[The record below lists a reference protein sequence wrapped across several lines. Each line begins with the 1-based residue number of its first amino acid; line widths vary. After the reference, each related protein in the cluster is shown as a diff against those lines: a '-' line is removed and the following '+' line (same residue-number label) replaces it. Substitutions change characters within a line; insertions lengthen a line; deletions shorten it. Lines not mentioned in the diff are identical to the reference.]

1 MTAIKNT
8 LFVGKVLEYYES
20 ASSTNALAADW
31 LQNGSN
37 ADFNS
42 TIFNKESLSQRAKYT
57 EGVVFFTFNQTA
69 GRGQYGNK
77 WESEPHKN
85 IAISI
90 VLKPTFLHPREQF
103 HLNKAISLAVYD
115 VFASFITT
123 NGMWLEERVSIKWAN
138 DIYVSDK
145 KIAGILIQNS
155 LSGANIQ
162 SSIIGI
168 GLNINQLHFSN
179 LPHAT
184 SLKIETGKDFDHMEI
199 VEKICQSIEHRYL
212 QLKTRNFN
220 KIHDEYI
227 SKLYRWGEDAL
238 YQYPDG
244 NYFQGKIVGVNEAG
258 KLSIESKK
266 GIENF
271 DIKEVKFILD

>member
-1 MTAIKNT
+1 MIAIKNT
-8 LFVGKVLEYYES
+8 LFVGKVLKYFES

-31 LQNGSN
+31 LQNGHN
-37 ADFNS
+37 DAL
-42 TIFNKESLSQRAKYT
+42 TIVTASRAWQ
-57 EGVVFFTFNQTA
+57 EGVVFFTFHQTA

-77 WESEPHKN
+77 WESEPHQN

-90 VLKPTFLHPREQF
+90 VLKPTFLNPREQF

-115 VFASFITT
+115 IIAQFVIARHGALSLGGTKQA
-123 NGMWLEERVSIKWAN
+123 GGVSIKWAN
-138 DIYVSDK
+138 DIYVNDK

-168 GLNINQLHFSN
+168 GLNINQLHFHN

-184 SLKIETGKDFDHMEI
+184 SLKIETGKDFDLMEI

-227 SKLYRWGEDAL
+227 SKLFRWGEDAL

-244 NYFQGKIVGVNEAG
+244 AYFQGKIVGVNEVG
-258 KLSIESKK
+258 KLCIESKK
-266 GIENF
+266 GIEDF
-271 DIKEVKFILD
+271 DIKEVKFIID

>member
-1 MTAIKNT
+1 MIAIKNT
-8 LFVGKVLEYYES
+8 LFVGKVLKYFES
-20 ASSTNALAADW
+20 ASSTNALAAEW
-31 LQNGSN
+31 LQNGQNEIVTASK
-37 ADFNS
+37 AW
-42 TIFNKESLSQRAKYT
+42 Q
-57 EGVVFFTFNQTA
+57 EGVVFFTFHQTA

-77 WESEPHKN
+77 WKSEPHQN

-90 VLKPTFLHPREQF
+90 VLTPSFLNPREQF
-103 HLNKAISLAVYD
+103 HLNKAISLAIYD
-115 VFASFITT
+115 IVSQFVSANEALSLRGTKQT
-123 NGMWLEERVSIKWAN
+123 GVVSIKWAN
-138 DIYVSDK
+138 DIYIKDK
-145 KIAGILIQNS
+145 KVAGILIQNS

-168 GLNINQLHFSN
+168 GLNINQLHFPN

-184 SLKIETGKDFDHMEI
+184 SLKIETGKDFDLMEI
-199 VEKICQSIEHRYL
+199 IEKVCQSIEHRYL

-244 NYFQGKIVGVNEAG
+244 TYFQGKIVGVNEAG
-258 KLSIESKK
+258 KLCIESKK

-271 DIKEVKFILD
+271 DIKEVKFVID

>member
-1 MTAIKNT
+1 MIAIKNT
-8 LFVGKVLEYYES
+8 LFVGKVLKYFES
-20 ASSTNALAADW
+20 ASSTNALAAEW
-31 LQNGSN
+31 LQNGQNEIVTASK
-37 ADFNS
+37 AW
-42 TIFNKESLSQRAKYT
+42 Q
-57 EGVVFFTFNQTA
+57 EGVVFFTFHQTA

-77 WESEPHKN
+77 WKSEPHQN

-90 VLKPTFLHPREQF
+90 VLTPSFLNPREQF
-103 HLNKAISLAVYD
+103 HLNKAISLAIYD
-115 VFASFITT
+115 IVSQFVSANEALSLRGTKQT
-123 NGMWLEERVSIKWAN
+123 GVVSIKWAN
-138 DIYVSDK
+138 DIYIKDK
-145 KIAGILIQNS
+145 KVAGILIQNS

-168 GLNINQLHFSN
+168 GLNVNQLHFPN

-184 SLKIETGKDFDHMEI
+184 SLKIETGKDFHLMEI
-199 VEKICQSIEHRYL
+199 IEKVCQSIEHRYL

-244 NYFQGKIVGVNEAG
+244 TYFQGKIVGVNEAG
-258 KLSIESKK
+258 KLCIESKK

-271 DIKEVKFILD
+271 DIKEVKFVID

>member
-8 LFVGKVLEYYES
+8 LFVGKVLKYYDS
-20 ASSTNALAADW
+20 ATSTNALAAEW
-31 LQNGSN
+31 LQNVHNDALKS
-37 ADFNS
+37 AH
-42 TIFNKESLSQRAKYT
+42 T
-57 EGVVFFTFNQTA
+57 EGGVFFTFNQTA

-77 WESEPHKN
+77 WESEPYQN

-90 VLKPTFLHPREQF
+90 VLNPTFLNPREQF

-115 VFASFITT
+115 VIAENITAKHET
-123 NGMWLEERVSIKWAN
+123 TEGGVSIKWAN
-138 DIYVSDK
+138 DIYVKDK

-155 LSGANIQ
+155 LVGANIQ

-168 GLNINQLHFSN
+168 GLNINQLHFHN

-184 SLKIETGKDFDHMEI
+184 SLKIETGKDFDLMEI

-227 SKLYRWGEDAL
+227 SKLYRWGEDAM

-244 NYFQGKIVGVNEAG
+244 TYFQGKIVGVNEAG
-258 KLSIESKK
+258 KLCIESKK
-266 GIENF
+266 GIEDF
-271 DIKEVKFILD
+271 DIKEVKFIID

>member
-1 MTAIKNT
+1 MIAIKNT
-8 LFVGKVLEYYES
+8 LFVGKVLKYFES
-20 ASSTNALAADW
+20 AASTNALAAEW
-31 LQNGSN
+31 LQN
-37 ADFNS
+37 
-42 TIFNKESLSQRAKYT
+42 SQSEVVTASRAWQ

-77 WESEPHKN
+77 WESEPHQN

-90 VLKPTFLHPREQF
+90 VLTPVFLNPREQF

-115 VFASFITT
+115 VIAQFVTA
-123 NGMWLEERVSIKWAN
+123 NGALSLRGTKQTGGVSIKWAN
-138 DIYVSDK
+138 DIYIKNK

-168 GLNINQLHFSN
+168 GLNINQLHFPN

-184 SLKIETGKDFDHMEI
+184 SLKIETGKDFDLMEI

-244 NYFQGKIVGVNEAG
+244 TYFQGKIVGVNEAG
-258 KLSIESKK
+258 KLCIESKK
-266 GIENF
+266 GIEDF
-271 DIKEVKFILD
+271 DIKEVKFIID

>member
-1 MTAIKNT
+1 MIAIKNT
-8 LFVGKVLEYYES
+8 LFVGKVLKYFES
-20 ASSTNALAADW
+20 ASSTNALAAEW
-31 LQNGSN
+31 LQNN
-37 ADFNS
+37 ALKVS
-42 TIFNKESLSQRAKYT
+42 HT
-57 EGVVFFTFNQTA
+57 EGTVFFTFHQTA

-77 WESEPHKN
+77 WESEPHQN

-90 VLKPTFLHPREQF
+90 VLTPAFLNPREQF

-115 VFASFITT
+115 VITENT
-123 NGMWLEERVSIKWAN
+123 EGVSIKWAN
-138 DIYVSDK
+138 DIYVNDK
-145 KIAGILIQNS
+145 KIVGILIQNS
-155 LSGANIQ
+155 LSGASIQ

-168 GLNINQLHFSN
+168 GLNINQLHFPN

-184 SLKIETGKDFDHMEI
+184 SLKIETGKDFDLMEI

-227 SKLYRWGEDAL
+227 SKLYRWGEDAM

-244 NYFQGKIVGVNEAG
+244 TYFQGKIVGVNEAG
-258 KLSIESKK
+258 KLCIESKK
-266 GIENF
+266 GIEDF
-271 DIKEVKFILD
+271 DIKEVKFIID

>member
-1 MTAIKNT
+1 MIAIKNT
-8 LFVGKVLEYYES
+8 LFVGKVLKYFES
-20 ASSTNALAADW
+20 ASSTNALAAEW
-31 LQNGSN
+31 LQNGQNEIVTASK
-37 ADFNS
+37 AW
-42 TIFNKESLSQRAKYT
+42 Q
-57 EGVVFFTFNQTA
+57 EGVVFFTFHQTA

-77 WESEPHKN
+77 WKSEPHQN

-90 VLKPTFLHPREQF
+90 VLTPSFLNPREQF
-103 HLNKAISLAVYD
+103 HLNKAISLAIYD
-115 VFASFITT
+115 IVSQFVSANEALSLRGTKQT
-123 NGMWLEERVSIKWAN
+123 GVVSIKWAN
-138 DIYVSDK
+138 DIYIKDK
-145 KIAGILIQNS
+145 KVAGILIQNS

-168 GLNINQLHFSN
+168 GLNVNQLHFPN

-184 SLKIETGKDFDHMEI
+184 SLKIETGKDFDLMEI
-199 VEKICQSIEHRYL
+199 IEKVCQSIEHRYL

-244 NYFQGKIVGVNEAG
+244 TYFQGKIVGVNEAG
-258 KLSIESKK
+258 KLCIESKK

-271 DIKEVKFILD
+271 DIKEVKFVID